1 MRVDEQAKQPG
12 VPKIA
17 FSSERAALPD
27 GPAALVIGH
36 PGHELRV
43 FGWLGM
49 ARPSVSILTNGSG
62 RSGESRLGSTSKVL
76 ESAGASRGSIYGRL
90 SDKEAYQALLS
101 RDFEVFTS
109 MAAEMAHSFAQPG
122 VRYVVGDAI
131 EGYNPIHDVCR
142 LLVNAAVALA
152 ARDCGREI
160 VNFEFVVSGDPAK
173 LQADDNALNLTL
185 EDEAFQQKLAAIR
198 GYAELSADV
207 DDLFTTYGSDAFRVE
222 CFCPSGREP
231 MDKRLSSQPPL
242 YESIGE
248 KRVSKGY
255 YDRVITY
262 REHVR
267 PLAEALANLITA

>member
-62 RSGESRLGSTSKVL
+62 RSGESRLGSTSKIL
-76 ESAGASRGSIYGRL
+76 EPAGASRGSIYGRL

-109 MAAEMAHSFAQPG
+109 MAEEMAHSFARPG

-142 LLVNAAVALA
+142 LLVNAAVALV
-152 ARDCGREI
+152 ARDCSREI
-160 VNFEFVVSGDPAK
+160 MNFEFVVSGDPAE
-173 LQADDNALNLTL
+173 LQADDNALSLML

-198 GYAELSADV
+198 GYAELLADV
-207 DDLFTTYGSDAFRVE
+207 DDLFAKYGADSFRFEYLRPAKPDAIHEIF
-222 CFCPSGREP
+222 
-231 MDKRLSSQPPL
+231 SSHPPL

-248 KRVSKGY
+248 KRVAAGY
-255 YDRVITY
+255 YNRVIRY

-267 PLAEALANLITA
+267 PLAEALADLGTT